1 MTITGNHQQKPL
13 VVLIGPTA
21 VGKSRIAIPL
31 AQALKTEI
39 LTADSRQEYRGMDI
53 GMDKPRLDER
63 GGILHRLID
72 LVEPDQPFNVGEFRR
87 LALNEIA
94 RLHQNGRV
102 PLMVG
107 GTGLYVRAIVRGL
120 WEGPPAD
127 WDYRHRLAAVAE
139 RDGTEPLYR
148 ELAQIDPELAARLH
162 PRDVIKIIRG
172 LETYHVTGRRLS
184 ELHREHGFAEHPF
197 SSLLIG
203 LTRDRQALYRRV
215 EARVDAQLAAG
226 LVEETRR
233 LLAQGYGRHLGSMKG
248 LGYRQMSGYL
258 AGEYSYEE
266 AVRLLKRDTRHFAKR
281 QYTWFRKEP
290 GIVWVEME
298 EDESVD
304 STVSKLVGMVQGFL
318 SQGIDRDGSQVQSA
332 ILMAGS

>member
-39 LTADSRQEYRGMDI
+39 LTADSRQVYRGMDI

-139 RDGTEPLYR
+139 RDGTEPLI
-148 ELAQIDPELAARLH
+148 ANW
-162 PRDVIKIIRG
+162 
-172 LETYHVTGRRLS
+172 RRS
-184 ELHREHGFAEHPF
+184 TRSWPHGFIHAT
-197 SSLLIG
+197 S
-203 LTRDRQALYRRV
+203 
-215 EARVDAQLAAG
+215 
-226 LVEETRR
+226 
-233 LLAQGYGRHLGSMKG
+233 
-248 LGYRQMSGYL
+248 
-258 AGEYSYEE
+258 
-266 AVRLLKRDTRHFAKR
+266 
-281 QYTWFRKEP
+281 
-290 GIVWVEME
+290 
-298 EDESVD
+298 
-304 STVSKLVGMVQGFL
+304 
-318 SQGIDRDGSQVQSA
+318 
-332 ILMAGS
+332 

>member
-39 LTADSRQEYRGMDI
+39 LTADSRQVYGEWISGWTSRVWTSVAASCI
-53 GMDKPRLDER
+53 GSLISSNRTSRLMSVSFAAW
-63 GGILHRLID
+63 LSMRL
-72 LVEPDQPFNVGEFRR
+72 PDCTRTAGY
-87 LALNEIA
+87 
-94 RLHQNGRV
+94 HS
-102 PLMVG
+102 MVG